1 MRLLILGGSGMAG
14 HMILNYFRKKKEI
27 EVLFT
32 SRNSQE
38 KDAIFLDAVQFDEV
52 RRLIE
57 KLRPDVIVNCI
68 GLLNEQAA
76 RQLTDAI
83 CLNSLLPHLL
93 TELADKYGGK
103 VMQISTDCVFEGTKG
118 GYTETDLPDGVS
130 VYAKTKSL
138 GEVTSGRHLTIRT
151 SIIGPEKKQTGIGL
165 FHWFMQQSGKIN
177 GYQNVLWNGVT
188 TLELAKVIDQS
199 ITLDLSGLYHLTAP
213 VKISKYELLLLLQ
226 NVFKKTDVEI
236 VPDGKIVLDRTLTDT
251 RKELP
256 DPVPDYPEMITA
268 LSNWMMSNG

>member
-14 HMILNYFRKKKEI
+14 HMILNYFRKKEKTG
-27 EVLFT
+27 VWFT
-32 SRNSQE
+32 SRNIQE

-52 RRLIE
+52 RRLVE
-57 KLRPDVIVNCI
+57 KLRPNVIVNGI

-93 TELADKYGGK
+93 TEWADKYGGK
-103 VMQISTDCVFEGTKG
+103 VIHISTDCVFDGTKG

-151 SIIGPEKKQTGIGL
+151 SIIGPEKKQNGIGL

-188 TLELAKVIDQS
+188 TLELAKAIDQS
-199 ITLDLSGLYHLTAP
+199 ITQDLSGLYHLTAP
-213 VKISKYELLLLLQ
+213 VKLSKYELLLLLQ

-251 RKELP
+251 RKELHYS
-256 DPVPDYPEMITA
+256 VPDYPEMITA